1 MIVKLIG
8 AASVIV
14 AGTYIGFDK
23 SAVLEKRL
31 SMLRNILRMFDE
43 TEILMNYGAFTTG
56 EILERLSENECFEK
70 IINKDSSVTRCLA
83 EDEKRLINEYFSQLG
98 TTDLQGQLS
107 ALKMYKTA
115 FAEKFSDLKAVKD
128 EKCRLYRTMGIL
140 AALFVCVILV

>member
-8 AASVIV
+8 AASVII

-23 SAVLEKRL
+23 SAVLGKRL
-31 SMLRNILRMFDE
+31 STLRNILRMFDE

-56 EILERLSENECFEK
+56 EILERLRENECFEK

-83 EDEKRLINEYFSQLG
+83 EDEKRLLNEYFSQLG

-107 ALKMYKTA
+107 ALKMYKNA
-115 FAEKFSDLKAVKD
+115 FTEKFSDLKAVKD

>member
-8 AASVIV
+8 AASVII

-31 SMLRNILRMFDE
+31 STLRNILRMFDE

-56 EILERLSENECFEK
+56 EILERLSESECFEK

-83 EDEKRLINEYFSQLG
+83 EDEKMLINEYFSQLG

-115 FAEKFSDLKAVKD
+115 FAEKFNDLKAVKN